1 MQIEIKTL
9 HLSFLQEED
18 EEDGPILYRDDDN
31 MEDEGD
37 VDAAD
42 FAYVAADVADGAE
55 FTVADAAVDIT
66 GVADAAADIAD
77 LADTVSAVAVS

>member
-31 MEDEGD
+31 MEDEGE
-37 VDAAD
+37 AD
-42 FAYVAADVADGAE
+42 AADVAD
-55 FTVADAAVDIT
+55 I
-66 GVADAAADIAD
+66 ADIADDAD
-77 LADTVSAVAVS
+77 LADTVSAADSVS